1 MQIREQNL
9 KYSQFKHLNCVT
21 VMSVLNKK
29 YNIDISLPRSQMKIL
44 RSNEVTKMKVNED
57 EDFSLT
63 YFCTTL

>member
-1 MQIREQNL
+1 
-9 KYSQFKHLNCVT
+9 
-21 VMSVLNKK
+21 MSVLNKK